1 MKILLFI
8 VPSAVTAFS
17 AVSHSITSHI
27 QYLSDAFG
35 AEPSGL
41 ISLKSNNCERGVYLN
56 QNIFKDEIILKLPL
70 TSCLRDD
77 EPPQWYKTR
86 CTGDDENQH
95 YNPSKWATRLAAVLI
110 DAQMRTESKTQYEH
124 AMKEWLSMMPDR
136 DLLRSSLPIHW
147 SEEDVESAK
156 CSSLELAVDTAYFA
170 RADAV
175 GKLMSCLE
183 GFHVENLERVCNDA
197 LDLIQTRSCR
207 VEKIDGVQICPPLRV
222 LAPIFDFINHGSSK
236 HSNKGSSNAYFG
248 LEGDDEGDDQASLVV
263 RARRNLKKD
272 EEVLIDYGDSARPAW
287 KCLHSYGF
295 VPRYKGATEYGKTVH
310 YESEEVAEFFVHGS
324 RYEVT
329 EDVVPTSLVEA
340 AYASYIEEKEGAR
353 AFQHDTESSDGRDF
367 DGVDIFIPQVALR
380 IAKRA
385 SDAAFD
391 LLIEPASD
399 DEGPTNSIA
408 RESSKRLRL
417 TQHHVLLNFANG
429 LRDYAERSTTK

>member
-1 MKILLFI
+1 MKILLLI
-8 VPSAVTAFS
+8 LPTVSLGFS
-17 AVSHSITSHI
+17 TLSHSITPSI
-27 QYLSDAFG
+27 QGLSDAFG

-41 ISLKSNNCERGVYLN
+41 LSLRTNDGVRGVYLHRN
-56 QNIFKDEIILKLPL
+56 VLKDEIVLKLPL
-70 TSCLRDD
+70 ASCLRDD

-86 CTGDDENQH
+86 CTGDHENQH

-110 DAQMRTESKTQYEH
+110 DVQMHTESKTQYEH
-124 AMKEWLSMMPDR
+124 TIQEWISMMPDKEV
-136 DLLRSSLPIHW
+136 LRSSLPIHW
-147 SEEDVESAK
+147 SEEEVESTK

-175 GKLMSCLE
+175 EKLMSCLE
-183 GFHVENLERVCNDA
+183 GFPIENLHQVCNDA

-207 VEKIDGVQICPPLRV
+207 VERIDGVQLCPPLRV

-236 HSNKGSSNAYFG
+236 HSDKGSSNAYFG
-248 LEGDDEGDDQASLVV
+248 LEGDDEGSVQASLVV
-263 RARRNLKKD
+263 RARRDIEKD

-295 VPRYKGATEYGKTVH
+295 VPMCTRAREGKNTIQL
-310 YESEEVAEFFVHGS
+310 ENEEVAEFFMHGS

-340 AYASYIEEKEGAR
+340 AYVSYIEEKEGAR
-353 AFQHDTESSDGRDF
+353 AFQHDSEMIDNDKVRD
-367 DGVDIFIPQVALR
+367 DDIFIPQVALR

-391 LLIEPASD
+391 LLIEPASNNNGTCD
-399 DEGPTNSIA
+399 SIA

-417 TQHHVLLNFANG
+417 MQHHVLLNFANG
-429 LRDYAERSTTK
+429 LRDYAERSESK